1 MSVVDDYLKEVNGD
15 MDKAIE
21 QLRKEL
27 AGVRTG
33 RATPALI
40 EFVQVHV
47 ASYGSTMPLKQLGS
61 IGAPDARLLIVNPW
75 DKSTLADIDK
85 AIRSAGLGLNPTSD
99 GQVLR
104 VPIPALTGDRRK
116 DLVKQV
122 HKIAEE
128 VRVRIRGV
136 RREYNDLF
144 KGMHDDKDITEDELK
159 RALEKTQQ
167 VTDAYI
173 KQVDQASE
181 KKEKE
186 VLEV

>member
-1 MSVVDDYLKEVNGD
+1 MSTSEYLQEVSKD
-15 MDKAIE
+15 MEAALE
-21 QLRKEL
+21 QFRREL
-27 AGVRTG
+27 SGVRTG

-47 ASYGSTMPLKQLGS
+47 ASYGSSMPLKQLGS

-104 VPIPALTGDRRK
+104 VPIPALTGERRQ

-122 HKIAEE
+122 KKIAEDARI
-128 VRVRIRGV
+128 RVRNV

-159 RALEKTQQ
+159 RTLEKVQQ
-167 VTDAYI
+167 TTDGFI
-173 KQVDQASE
+173 KKIDEAAE

>member
-1 MSVVDDYLKEVNGD
+1 MSADEYVSEANAD
-15 MDKAIE
+15 MEKALE
-21 QLRKEL
+21 QLRPEL
-27 AGVRTG
+27 SGVRTG

-75 DKSTLADIDK
+75 DKTTLSDIDK

-104 VPIPALTGDRRK
+104 VPIPALTGERRQ

-122 HKIAEE
+122 KKITEE
-128 VRVRIRGV
+128 SRIRMRNV
-136 RREYNDLF
+136 RREYNELF
-144 KGMHDDKDITEDELK
+144 KTMEKDKDITEDELK
-159 RALEKTQQ
+159 RALEKVQHL
-167 VTDAYI
+167 TDGFM
-173 KQVDQASE
+173 KKVDEASD

>member
-1 MSVVDDYLKEVNGD
+1 MDEYLASLGDDME
-15 MDKAIE
+15 KALE
-21 QLRKEL
+21 QLRREL
-27 AGVRTG
+27 SGVRTG

-47 ASYGSTMPLKQLGS
+47 ASYGSSMPLKQLGS

-85 AIRSAGLGLNPTSD
+85 AIRAAGLGLNPTSD

-116 DLVKQV
+116 ELVKQV
-122 HKIAEE
+122 HKIAEDAR
-128 VRVRIRGV
+128 VRVRGV
-136 RREYNDLF
+136 RREYNDLY
-144 KGMHDDKDITEDELK
+144 KGLLDDKEITEDALK
-159 RALEKTQQ
+159 RALEKIQQ
-167 VTDAYI
+167 TTDQYI
-173 KQVDQASE
+173 KKVDESVE

>member
-1 MSVVDDYLKEVNGD
+1 MSVEEYLKEVSAD
-15 MDKAIE
+15 MEKGLE
-21 QLRKEL
+21 QLRREL
-27 AGVRTG
+27 SGVRTG

-47 ASYGSTMPLKQLGS
+47 SSYGSTMPLKQLGS

-75 DKSTLADIDK
+75 DKGTLADIDK

-122 HKIAEE
+122 HKISEDARI
-128 VRVRIRGV
+128 RVRNV
-136 RREYNDLF
+136 RREYNELF

-159 RALEKTQQ
+159 RALEKVQQ
-167 VTDAYI
+167 ATDSYI
-173 KQVDQASE
+173 KKVDEAAD